1 MEFVWYQDYFVSAI
15 CISLHCFEV
24 GEVFFNFKQHAAFML
39 LLLHHFIV
47 SCNVLVCSCFLLTTA
62 ASFWRCWY
70 CIFAL
75 CSSLLFRVTYDYVSV
90 RFVYLSFASVN
101 YDRIIIWVEIC
112 ILQTS
117 FVKFSLLN
125 CFSIADLY
133 LLYCFLLRCFSSWWS
148 FFLLNR
154 HFLNLKTTTTTTITT
169 TKLYIYYWCCCYFD
183 S

>member
-1 MEFVWYQDYFVSAI
+1 M
-15 CISLHCFEV
+15 LHCFEV

-101 YDRIIIWVEIC
+101 YDRIIVLVDFYIGNFWEIGIKISKLIFGKLVLWKFNFHWLLFVF
-112 ILQTS
+112 ILCLTT
-117 FVKFSLLN
+117 FVYRAAILINKISLL
-125 CFSIADLY
+125 
-133 LLYCFLLRCFSSWWS
+133 LLLLLFLLFA
-148 FFLLNR
+148 
-154 HFLNLKTTTTTTITT
+154 K
-169 TKLYIYYWCCCYFD
+169 
-183 S
+183 